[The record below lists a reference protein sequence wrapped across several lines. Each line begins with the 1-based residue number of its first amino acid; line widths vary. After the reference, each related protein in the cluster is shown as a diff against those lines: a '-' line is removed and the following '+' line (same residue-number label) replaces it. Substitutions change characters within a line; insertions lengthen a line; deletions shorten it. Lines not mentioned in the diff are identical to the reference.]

1 MTAVHKSEILNAVQ
15 GLPEETSIEEA
26 IERLY
31 LVSKIKTGIQQAE
44 SGKLLSH
51 DEVKCKFSKWL
62 Q

>member
-1 MTAVHKSEILNAVQ
+1 MTAVNKSEILNAVQ

-44 SGKLLSH
+44 SGELLSH
-51 DEVKCKFSKWL
+51 DEVKGKFSKWL
-62 Q
+62 E

>member
-31 LVSKIKTGIQQAE
+31 LDSKIKTGIQQAE

-51 DEVKCKFSKWL
+51 DEVKGKFSKWL